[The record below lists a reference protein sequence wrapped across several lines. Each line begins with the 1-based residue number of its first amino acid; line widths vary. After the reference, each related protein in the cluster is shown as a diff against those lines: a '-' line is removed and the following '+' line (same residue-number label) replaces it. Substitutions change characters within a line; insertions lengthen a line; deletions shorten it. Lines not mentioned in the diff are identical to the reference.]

1 MAWVSLL
8 AVVVMT
14 LGPADLRPV
23 TLAPPNLERLA
34 AFVVVGTLF
43 GTAYPRN
50 VLVLVIA
57 LVCAAGLLEVSQ
69 HLVPNRHATA
79 LAFAFKAIGGG
90 TGIFLGN
97 LVANMARRPPRSPTQ
112 SPRSATSQIK
122 SPLTKMANRCQCEM
136 PVFSMCLPLLS
147 CASVS
152 RLDAISSADQP
163 ASSASRTSP
172 RNSGMSANR
181 QSTSRYGLQRDCGE
195 ATDK

>member
-1 MAWVSLL
+1 MLANTLRGMAWVSLL

-97 LVANMARRPPRSPTQ
+97 LVANMARR
-112 SPRSATSQIK
+112 ATAFANPKPKVSNEPNQIAADK
-122 SPLTKMANRCQCEM
+122 NGK
-136 PVFSMCLPLLS
+136 PV
-147 CASVS
+147 SV
-152 RLDAISSADQP
+152 RNAGVFDVPAAIEL
-163 ASSASRTSP
+163 RK
-172 RNSGMSANR
+172 R
-181 QSTSRYGLQRDCGE
+181 
-195 ATDK
+195 